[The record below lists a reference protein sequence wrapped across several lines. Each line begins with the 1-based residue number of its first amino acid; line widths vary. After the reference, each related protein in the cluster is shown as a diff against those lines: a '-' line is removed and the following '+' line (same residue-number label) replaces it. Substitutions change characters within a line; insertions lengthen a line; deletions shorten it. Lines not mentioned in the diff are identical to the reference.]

1 VREALGVAQ
10 RAAGLVAT
18 ALLRSLRLLKPT
30 TTKESTMTETM
41 IDLPGVIA
49 KSDDT
54 DFLRELIQDAAQR
67 LMDIEV
73 AAVCGA
79 ARGERSPDRENQRNG
94 YRPRQWDTRAGT
106 IGLNIPKLRK
116 GSYFPTFLEPRRTA
130 EKALMAVIQEAYIH
144 GVSTRAVDD
153 LVRAMGLTGTSKS
166 QVSRL
171 CEEIDERVQAFLNRP
186 LEDDWPFLWLDA
198 TYVKL
203 REGGRIVSMAVI
215 VAVAV
220 NTDGRREI
228 LGIAVMPSEAE
239 TLWADFL
246 RSLTRRGLRGVQMV
260 ISDAHEGLKAA
271 ARKVLGAG
279 WQRCRVHFQRNLL
292 ARVGKTHKPVVSA
305 VVKTV
310 FAEKDRDQ
318 ARWREVADNLRD
330 RFRDV
335 AELMD
340 EAEHDVLAYMA
351 FDESLR
357 SKLHSTNPLE
367 RVNKEIKRRTNVVGI
382 FPNREAV
389 IRLVGA
395 LMLEQN
401 DEWAV
406 SRRYMPVEKLTG
418 VCDDADAATMIAA
431 Q

>member
-1 VREALGVAQ
+1 
-10 RAAGLVAT
+10 
-18 ALLRSLRLLKPT
+18 
-30 TTKESTMTETM
+30 
-41 IDLPGVIA
+41 
-49 KSDDT
+49 
-54 DFLRELIQDAAQR
+54 
-67 LMDIEV
+67 
-73 AAVCGA
+73 
-79 ARGERSPDRENQRNG
+79 
-94 YRPRQWDTRAGT
+94 
-106 IGLNIPKLRK
+106 
-116 GSYFPTFLEPRRTA
+116 
-130 EKALMAVIQEAYIH
+130 
-144 GVSTRAVDD
+144 
-153 LVRAMGLTGTSKS
+153 
-166 QVSRL
+166 
-171 CEEIDERVQAFLNRP
+171 
-186 LEDDWPFLWLDA
+186 
-198 TYVKL
+198 
-203 REGGRIVSMAVI
+203 MAVI

-228 LGIAVMPSEAE
+228 LGITVLPSEAE
-239 TLWADFL
+239 AFWAEFL
-246 RSLTRRGLRGVQMV
+246 RSLTRRGLRGVQLV
-260 ISDAHEGLKAA
+260 ISDAQEGLKAA

-310 FAEKDRDQ
+310 FAKKDRDQ
-318 ARWREVADNLRD
+318 AHTRWREVADHLRD
-330 RFRDV
+330 RFGDV

-357 SKLHSTNPLE
+357 SKPHSTNPLE

-406 SRRYMPVEKLTG
+406 SRRYMPMEKLTAI
-418 VCDDADAATMIAA
+418 CNDDGETAMIAA

>member
-1 VREALGVAQ
+1 
-10 RAAGLVAT
+10 
-18 ALLRSLRLLKPT
+18 
-30 TTKESTMTETM
+30 M
-41 IDLPGVIA
+41 
-49 KSDDT
+49 
-54 DFLRELIQDAAQR
+54 
-67 LMDIEV
+67 
-73 AAVCGA
+73 
-79 ARGERSPDRENQRNG
+79 
-94 YRPRQWDTRAGT
+94 
-106 IGLNIPKLRK
+106 
-116 GSYFPTFLEPRRTA
+116 
-130 EKALMAVIQEAYIH
+130 
-144 GVSTRAVDD
+144 
-153 LVRAMGLTGTSKS
+153 
-166 QVSRL
+166 
-171 CEEIDERVQAFLNRP
+171 
-186 LEDDWPFLWLDA
+186 
-198 TYVKL
+198 KL

-228 LGIAVMPSEAE
+228 LGIMVLPSEAE
-239 TLWADFL
+239 TFWADFL
-246 RSLTRRGLRGVQMV
+246 WSLTRRGLRGVQLV
-260 ISDAHEGLKAA
+260 ISDAHEGLKDA
-271 ARKVLGAG
+271 ARKVLSAS

-292 ARVGKTHKPVVSA
+292 ARVSKTNKPVVSA

-318 ARWREVADNLRD
+318 AHARWREVADNLRD

-340 EAEHDVLAYMA
+340 KAEHDVLVYMA

-406 SRRYMPVEKLTG
+406 SRRYMPVEKLTAMCNDESET
-418 VCDDADAATMIAA
+418 VTIAA

>member
-1 VREALGVAQ
+1 
-10 RAAGLVAT
+10 
-18 ALLRSLRLLKPT
+18 
-30 TTKESTMTETM
+30 
-41 IDLPGVIA
+41 
-49 KSDDT
+49 
-54 DFLRELIQDAAQR
+54 
-67 LMDIEV
+67 
-73 AAVCGA
+73 
-79 ARGERSPDRENQRNG
+79 
-94 YRPRQWDTRAGT
+94 
-106 IGLNIPKLRK
+106 
-116 GSYFPTFLEPRRTA
+116 
-130 EKALMAVIQEAYIH
+130 
-144 GVSTRAVDD
+144 
-153 LVRAMGLTGTSKS
+153 
-166 QVSRL
+166 
-171 CEEIDERVQAFLNRP
+171 
-186 LEDDWPFLWLDA
+186 
-198 TYVKL
+198 
-203 REGGRIVSMAVI
+203 
-215 VAVAV
+215 
-220 NTDGRREI
+220 
-228 LGIAVMPSEAE
+228 MPSEAE
-239 TLWADFL
+239 TFWSDFL

-292 ARVGKTHKPVVSA
+292 ARVGKTSKPMVSA

-318 ARWREVADNLRD
+318 AHARWREVADSLRE

-357 SKLHSTNPLE
+357 AKLHSTNPLE

-406 SRRYMPVEKLTG
+406 CRRYMPVEKLSG
-418 VCDDADAATMIAA
+418 LCDQHQQAAMITAD
-431 Q
+431 

>member
-1 VREALGVAQ
+1 MWR
-10 RAAGLVAT
+10 
-18 ALLRSLRLLKPT
+18 
-30 TTKESTMTETM
+30 
-41 IDLPGVIA
+41 
-49 KSDDT
+49 
-54 DFLRELIQDAAQR
+54 
-67 LMDIEV
+67 DI
-73 AAVCGA
+73 
-79 ARGERSPDRENQRNG
+79 
-94 YRPRQWDTRAGT
+94 
-106 IGLNIPKLRK
+106 
-116 GSYFPTFLEPRRTA
+116 
-130 EKALMAVIQEAYIH
+130 
-144 GVSTRAVDD
+144 
-153 LVRAMGLTGTSKS
+153 
-166 QVSRL
+166 

-186 LEDDWPFLWLDA
+186 LEGDWPFLWLDA

-228 LGIAVMPSEAE
+228 LGITVLPSEAE
-239 TLWADFL
+239 TFWADFL
-246 RSLTRRGLRGVQMV
+246 RSLTRRGLRGIRMV
-260 ISDAHEGLKAA
+260 ISDAHEGLKPA

-292 ARVGKTHKPVVSA
+292 ARVSKTNKPVVSA

-310 FAEKDRDQ
+310 FAEKDRNQ
-318 ARWREVADNLRD
+318 AHLRWREVADNLRD
-330 RFRDV
+330 RYRDV

-406 SRRYMPVEKLTG
+406 SRRYMPVEKLTA
-418 VCDDADAATMIAA
+418 VCNHDEETAMIAA

>member
-1 VREALGVAQ
+1 
-10 RAAGLVAT
+10 
-18 ALLRSLRLLKPT
+18 
-30 TTKESTMTETM
+30 MTETM

-79 ARGERSPDRENQRNG
+79 GHGERSPDRENQRNG

-153 LVRAMGLTGTSKS
+153 LVRAMGLAGTSKS

-186 LEDDWPFLWLDA
+186 LEGDWPFLWLDA

-228 LGIAVMPSEAE
+228 LGITVMPSEAE
-239 TLWADFL
+239 TFWADFL
-246 RSLTRRGLRGVQMV
+246 RSLTRRGLRGVKLV

-292 ARVGKTHKPVVSA
+292 ARVGKNQKPVVSA
-305 VVKTV
+305 VVKTA

-318 ARWREVADNLRD
+318 AHTRWREVADSLRE

-340 EAEHDVLAYMA
+340 GEGVKRSLRWSDRSPNEHDVLAYMA

-406 SRRYMPVEKLTG
+406 SRRYMPVEKLTAM
-418 VCDDADAATMIAA
+418 CNDPNAAIMIAA

>member
-1 VREALGVAQ
+1 
-10 RAAGLVAT
+10 
-18 ALLRSLRLLKPT
+18 
-30 TTKESTMTETM
+30 MTNPIINLPET
-41 IDLPGVIA
+41 IA
-49 KSDDT
+49 KSDDA
-54 DFLRELIQDAAQR
+54 DFLRDLIQDAAQR

-79 ARGERSPDRENQRNG
+79 GLGERSPERENQRNG
-94 YRPRQWDTRAGT
+94 YRPRRWDTRAGT

-116 GSYFPTFLEPRRTA
+116 GSYFPTFLEPRKTA
-130 EKALMAVIQEAYIH
+130 EKALMAVIQEAYVQ

-153 LVRAMGLTGTSKS
+153 LVQAMGLTGTSKS

-171 CEEIDERVQAFLNRP
+171 CGEIDERVQAFLNRP
-186 LEDDWPFLWLDA
+186 LEGDWPFLWLDA

-228 LGIAVMPSEAE
+228 LGITVMPSEAE
-239 TLWADFL
+239 TFWSEFL
-246 RSLTRRGLRGVQMV
+246 RSLTRRGLRGIQMV

-292 ARVGKTHKPVVSA
+292 ARVNKTNKPVVSA

-318 ARWREVADNLRD
+318 AHARWREVANNLRD
-330 RFRDV
+330 RFPDV
-335 AELMD
+335 AGLMD

-367 RVNKEIKRRTNVVGI
+367 RINKEIKRRTNVVGI
-382 FPNREAV
+382 FPNRDAV

-406 SRRYMPVEKLTG
+406 SRRYMPVEKLSG
-418 VCDDADAATMIAA
+418 VCDDETVATMIATE
-431 Q
+431 